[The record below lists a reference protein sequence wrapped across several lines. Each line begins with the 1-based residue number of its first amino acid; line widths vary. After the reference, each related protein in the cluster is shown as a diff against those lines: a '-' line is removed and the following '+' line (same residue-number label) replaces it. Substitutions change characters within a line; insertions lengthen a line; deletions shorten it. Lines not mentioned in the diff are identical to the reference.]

1 MRSGRV
7 LCVLASWL
15 TVAGCGSDA
24 KHASGTDAGDDA
36 ADIGDSG
43 EELVVQCPPGT
54 LEASSLVSGVSAK
67 GTAITAKFV
76 ESDPSPPAR
85 YDNLWTLDFTDASGA
100 PVTDMQMTSASTF
113 MPYHGH
119 GWPGSGTP
127 MSEPGRFKVKLNL
140 NMRGYFEIKLAV
152 KSTALGSDN
161 ITFNYCFR

>member
-7 LCVLASWL
+7 LCVLAAWL
-15 TVAGCGSDA
+15 SVAGCGSDT
-24 KHASGTDAGDDA
+24 KHSDSSDGGPDA
-36 ADIGDSG
+36 ADSDAG
-43 EELVVQCPPGT
+43 EELVVQCPDGT

-67 GTAITAKFV
+67 GTTITAKFV

-85 YDNLWTLDFTDASGA
+85 YDNLWTMDFTDASGA
-100 PVTDMQMTSASTF
+100 PVTDMQMTSAQTW

-119 GWPGSGTP
+119 GWPGSGKAL
-127 MSEPGRFKVKLNL
+127 SEPGRFKVKLNL

-152 KSTALGSDN
+152 KSAALGSDN